1 MLLIINPHHMRLI
14 GVPREEM
21 SEDEVYQQMSTHL
34 IRCQAS
40 LGAYFELTLDIKRIV
55 RYDSLY
61 ALGRENALR
70 TAH

>member
-1 MLLIINPHHMRLI
+1 MRLI

-21 SEDEVYQQMSTHL
+21 SEEAVYKHMSLHL
-34 IRCQAS
+34 ERCQAS
-40 LGAYFELTLDIKRIV
+40 LEAYFELTLDIKRIV

-70 TAH
+70 MAH